1 MPMPL
6 EYRQASADFDA
17 FMKDL
22 VATSMIQTSHQAYT
36 MLQAVLQVFRDRLT
50 VDQAIAFANVLPPVL
65 RAIFVSDWDTEAPVK
80 PFVDRDALMKEV
92 RAFRHDHNLSTDTAL
107 EDVTVVIRR
116 HVDQAAFERIL
127 NTLPPDARGFWYI
140 GRA

>member
-36 MLQAVLQVFRDRLT
+36 MLQAVLQVFRHRLT
-50 VDQAIAFANVLPPVL
+50 VGQAIAFANVLPPVL
-65 RAIFVSDWDTEAPVK
+65 RAVFVSDWDVEAPVK
-80 PFVDRDALMKEV
+80 PFVGRDALMKEV

-107 EDVTVVIRR
+107 EDVTVVLRR
-116 HVDQAAFERIL
+116 HVDHAAFERVL
-127 NTLPPDARGFWYI
+127 SQLPPEARGFWFI
-140 GRA
+140 GQA

>member
-36 MLQAVLQVFRDRLT
+36 MLQAVLQVFRHRLT
-50 VDQAIAFANVLPPVL
+50 VGQAIAFANVLPPVL
-65 RAIFVSDWDTEAPVK
+65 RAIFVSDWDTEAPVR
-80 PFVDRDALMKEV
+80 PFADRNTLMKEV
-92 RAFRHDHNLSTDTAL
+92 RSFRHDHNLSTETAI
-107 EDVTVVIRR
+107 EDVTSTIRR
-116 HVDQAAFERIL
+116 HVDPEALERVL
-127 NTLPPDARGFWYI
+127 NTLPAEARRFWFM
-140 GRA
+140 GQA

>member
-22 VATSMIQTSHQAYT
+22 VATSMIETSHQAYT
-36 MLQAVLQVFRDRLT
+36 MLQAVLQVFRHRLT
-50 VDQAIAFANVLPPVL
+50 VGQAIAFANVLPPVL
-65 RAIFVSDWDTEAPVK
+65 RAIFVSDRDVDVPVK

-92 RAFRHDHNLSTDTAL
+92 RAFRHDHNLSTETAL
-107 EDVTVVIRR
+107 EDVTVVLRR
-116 HVDQAAFERIL
+116 HVDRAAFERVL
-127 NTLPPDARGFWYI
+127 GQLPPGARGYWFR
-140 GRA
+140 GQE

>member
-36 MLQAVLQVFRDRLT
+36 MLQAVLQVFRHRLT
-50 VDQAIAFANVLPPVL
+50 VGQAIAFANVLPPVL
-65 RAIFVSDWDTEAPVK
+65 RAIFVSDWDTEAPLK
-80 PFVDRDALMKEV
+80 PFADRDTLMKEV
-92 RAFRHDHNLSTDTAL
+92 RAFRHDHNLSTDTAI
-107 EDVTVVIRR
+107 EDVTSTIRR
-116 HVDQAAFERIL
+116 HVDPEAFERVL
-127 NTLPPDARGFWYI
+127 RAQPPQARSFWFM
-140 GRA
+140 GQA